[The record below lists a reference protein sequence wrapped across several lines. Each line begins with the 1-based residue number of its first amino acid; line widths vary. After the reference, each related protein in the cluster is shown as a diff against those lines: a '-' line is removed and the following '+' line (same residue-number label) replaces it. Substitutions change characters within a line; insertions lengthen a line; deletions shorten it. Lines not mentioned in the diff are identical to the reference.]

1 MPIYTGG
8 KMKALKVFNK
18 ALIPI
23 MVFALVCILLKLLT
37 PLFFPLSRIL
47 LYITLIV
54 FIIFLIVFCIRRK
67 NGLMQKIV
75 SVLIFCLVLVV
86 SFLRID
92 MDLDKAYL
100 KLLERQYTAV
110 AEELVEELSTAENT
124 DWGEYELQFPDSL
137 LSRFSN
143 EAIYKKQGNRLI
155 INFITIYTLF
165 DMYSY
170 TYFPEPACAELIP
183 DTVDYF
189 ERLNEHWAYVKWC

>member
-1 MPIYTGG
+1 
-8 KMKALKVFNK
+8 MKTLKVFNK

-155 INFITIYTLF
+155 INFITIYTFLICTHTHTFPNPLAPSLF
-165 DMYSY
+165 RHRRLLR
-170 TYFPEPACAELIP
+170 AAERALG
-183 DTVDYF
+183 VC
-189 ERLNEHWAYVKWC
+189 EVVLRALLHL